1 MKKNKVVSQKEITI
15 DLPEVKD
22 IPGQENIRPPRIREM
37 EDVTIA
43 SDDEEGKGIL
53 DNLNNEGE
61 EPVTFNG
68 ENNVSK
74 AESKLLSDA
83 DFPTNGE
90 TADLD
95 QLDLDD
101 SDGEDL
107 LDENGSPRDFGE
119 DLDIP
124 GTELDDEDEVIGSE
138 DEENNGYSRPD

>member
-83 DFPTNGE
+83 DFPSNGE

-107 LDENGSPRDFGE
+107 LNENGSPQDFGE

-124 GTELDDEDEVIGSE
+124 GAELDDEDEVTGSE
-138 DEENNGYSRPD
+138 DEENNSYSRPD